1 MMLAGLTAWCQ
12 APGTAPVKIS
22 TETQM
27 LHGRK
32 YYVHIVEKGQTVY
45 SISKAYKVESYDAV
59 THVDIHFLHPGDTV
73 WLPARGQFPA
83 NIEVSSPSTPTTKG
97 VQSTQNTQSTKN
109 TQNTPKNPPAVKKTG
124 KVIRMAVM
132 MPLHLDQ
139 MEDIST
145 TKFDV
150 EQRGK

>member
-1 MMLAGLTAWCQ
+1 MLAGLTAWCQ

-97 VQSTQNTQSTKN
+97 VQSTQNTQSTQS
-109 TQNTPKNPPAVKKTG
+109 TEEPACGEKDRQGDTHG
-124 KVIRMAVM
+124 GDDAVA
-132 MPLHLDQ
+132 PGSDGGYLDD
-139 MEDIST
+139 E
-145 TKFDV
+145 V
-150 EQRGK
+150 RC